1 MFVSRFVSLFKPLGH
16 RLGRLVVHSTDLV
29 PSLSS
34 RSVHARTSANSRLS
48 IIDEDIMD
56 KTEDKRIIQ
65 LSHYVM
71 NNNLQSSLVVY
82 SSLPLFLPRSDFRI
96 VCSLMK
102 QLGVSCGI
110 PDLENIFT
118 KIQKMR
124 LTRRHALTMRCLIRL
139 SCEIGSPKL
148 IESFYKQVCQEEIY
162 VNNAFINDIVMDCL
176 FSLDAYES
184 ICSVIDSLHVCA
196 LSLHHP

>member
-1 MFVSRFVSLFKPLGH
+1 MR
-16 RLGRLVVHSTDLV
+16 STDLV
-29 PSLSS
+29 PSFFSC
-34 RSVHARTSANSRLS
+34 SVHTRTSISGQLS
-48 IIDEDIMD
+48 NTDEDILD
-56 KTEDKRIIQ
+56 RTEDERIIQ

-96 VCSLMK
+96 VCSLMR

-110 PDLENIFT
+110 PDLENVFT

-124 LTRRHALTMRCLIRL
+124 LTRKHALTMRCLIRL
-139 SCEIGSPKL
+139 SCEIGNSKL
-148 IESFYKQVCQEEIY
+148 IESFYHQICQEEIY

-184 ICSVIDSLHVCA
+184 ICSVIDSLHVCTFS
-196 LSLHHP
+196 LSHS